1 MKDNRFSRREL
12 LKKSTLLALGA
23 PLLGSK
29 MGVSSE
35 SDMLAIPQDM
45 DSWKPDKP
53 LTAVVLGAGNRGN
66 TYSGYSLKFPD
77 ELKIVGVA
85 EPIEFRRKR
94 FAKKY
99 QIPEDR
105 QWVTWEHAL
114 KVAKFADALIITTP
128 DHLHYGPAMG
138 GLKLGYDMV
147 LEKPIS
153 QTWKQCNDI
162 MNLTVKTG
170 RIVAICHVLR
180 YTPYFRKMREIMQ
193 SGQIGEIVSIQHL
206 EPVEHIHMSHSFVR
220 GNWRNSKESN
230 PMILAKSCHDL
241 DILRWMIGRPCT
253 SISSYGSLSYFI
265 KAHAPEGSTL
275 RCTGGCKVEATCP
288 FSALKIYYR
297 NRTWLSHMDLPE
309 EGDKGPAIMKHLQ
322 EGPYG
327 RCVFRCDNDVVDH
340 QITNME
346 FGGKITAAF
355 SMEALTSYAGRR
367 TRIMGTKGDLV
378 GDENVLTVF
387 DFESRKETSW
397 DARTALKMQSGHGGG
412 DYGLLHDFIR
422 AVSTKDPKVL
432 TSTIQESMESHLM
445 AFKAEESRHSG
456 KTIAVKMT

>member
-180 YTPYFRKMREIMQ
+180 YTPYFQKMREIMQ

-241 DILRWMIGRPCT
+241 DILRWMIGKPCT